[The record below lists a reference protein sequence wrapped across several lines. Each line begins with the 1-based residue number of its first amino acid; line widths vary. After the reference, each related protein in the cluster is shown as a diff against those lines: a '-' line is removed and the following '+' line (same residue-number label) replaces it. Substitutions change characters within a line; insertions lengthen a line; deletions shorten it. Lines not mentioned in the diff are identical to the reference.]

1 MAEKVTKHIFTVD
14 ERKRGFFFST
24 TVNNSCVRL
33 ICGVMATPHNGKR
46 HFRTC
51 HTSYHAHYLPGST
64 LRAEK
69 LSELK
74 AALCK
79 QQFFFHEAKE
89 KQPISKP
96 IRATH
101 FLIKKEESI
110 FSDGEVFKEAMT
122 IIAKTV
128 LRDEKYGSGV
138 ELLTLLALKTTT
150 RGVE

>member
-1 MAEKVTKHIFTVD
+1 MEEKVIKHIFTVD
-14 ERKRGFFFST
+14 ERKRGFFT

-46 HFRTC
+46 HFRMC

-64 LRAEK
+64 LRSEK

-79 QQFFFHEAKE
+79 QQSFFHE

-96 IRATH
+96 MRATH

-110 FSDGEVFKEAMT
+110 SDGEVFKEAMM

-128 LRDEKYGSGV
+128 LKDEKYGSGV
-138 ELLTLLALKTTT
+138 ELLTLLPLKTTT